1 LIPLPHHRCLASR
14 KAWSE
19 ASYPV
24 SLNLHSWVILPTHG
38 PLQQAIFFVVNA
50 KHGRGL
56 HAAHGRARRRM
67 VALPPQCCRAEFRA
81 YIAALQSNAVPG
93 NEHACSEHACSEHA
107 CSEHGCF
114 YLFIYLLI
122 IFIYFERPRARIIN
136 NNILR
141 TVQFATDRF
150 EHRINYYILNENITI
165 DRSSDSLL
173 LLLRYFE
180 IVWPNSHFPIRAAI
194 GIPIFCLYHPYMF
207 PICIIV

>member
-1 LIPLPHHRCLASR
+1 MMIERASER
-14 KAWSE
+14 ALRAKIQIISILRWEHKLRS
-19 ASYPV
+19 SFRRWTKKQPR
-24 SLNLHSWVILPTHG
+24 NL
-38 PLQQAIFFVVNA
+38 
-50 KHGRGL
+50 
-56 HAAHGRARRRM
+56 
-67 VALPPQCCRAEFRA
+67 
-81 YIAALQSNAVPG
+81 
-93 NEHACSEHACSEHA
+93 CSEHACSEHA

-194 GIPIFCLYHPYMF
+194 GIPIFCLYHPYVPYMHHR
-207 PICIIV
+207 IGKI